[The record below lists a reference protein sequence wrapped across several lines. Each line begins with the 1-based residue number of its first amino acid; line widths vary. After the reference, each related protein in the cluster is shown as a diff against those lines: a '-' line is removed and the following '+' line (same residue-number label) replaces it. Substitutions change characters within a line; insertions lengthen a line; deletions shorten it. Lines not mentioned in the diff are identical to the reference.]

1 MTSQPLT
8 ADLTRRAPAAGGFNL
23 TLLRLEIRRLLRNR
37 RTVLF
42 TMVLPVFFFL
52 LFGLNSDYAN
62 KPYGSGNV
70 SADVLINLA
79 LYGAPPATRGYP
91 LNLRMGV
98 RSNLKPLY
106 RSDATYFERLHW
118 EGAIDLFPED
128 RVEPAGDRFRG

>member
-52 LFGLNSDYAN
+52 LFGLNSAYAN
-62 KPYGSGNV
+62 DRPV
-70 SADVLINLA
+70 RAR
-79 LYGAPPATRGYP
+79 ATCPR
-91 LNLRMGV
+91 
-98 RSNLKPLY
+98 
-106 RSDATYFERLHW
+106 T
-118 EGAIDLFPED
+118 
-128 RVEPAGDRFRG
+128 